1 MTIGSVNNNQT
12 ATTGSTTSG
21 TSSTSSSLGN
31 AASASDIQNQ
41 FLTLLVTQMQAQDP
55 LNPMDNSQMTSQMAQ
70 ISTVSGLQQLNA
82 TMNSV
87 LQSQVA
93 NQAMMAT
100 QLVGSQVM
108 VAGNN
113 LTLGSSGGAQG
124 GVMLS
129 GAAAAM
135 TVTVQDSNGK
145 VVDTVPVSSPQS
157 GLNNF
162 TWDGTDGNG
171 NQLPAGNYTFTAK
184 AVDSTGAA
192 VSATTY
198 GNLAVTAV
206 TWNQGVP
213 LVVTSDGAQHALGD
227 VIQLS

>member
-1 MTIGSVNNNQT
+1 MTIGSVDNQT
-12 ATTGSTTSG
+12 TGG
-21 TSSTSSSLGN
+21 TSKTSNTLSN
-31 AASASDIQNQ
+31 PASAADIQNQ
-41 FLTLLVTQMQAQDP
+41 FLTLLVTQLQAQDP

-70 ISTVSGLQQLNA
+70 ISTVGGLQQLNA

-100 QLVGSQVM
+100 SLVGSKVM
-108 VAGNN
+108 LAGNN
-113 LTLGSSGGAQG
+113 LSLGASGGVQG
-124 GVMLS
+124 GVVLA
-129 GAAAAM
+129 GAAANM
-135 TVTVQDSNGK
+135 NITVTDSNGN
-145 VVDTVPVSSPQS
+145 VVDSIPVSPAQA

-171 NQLPAGNYTFTAK
+171 NRLPAGNYSFSAK
-184 AVDSTGAA
+184 AYDNTGAA
-192 VSATTY
+192 VTTTAY
-198 GNLAVTAV
+198 GYQAVTAV

-213 LVVTSDGAQHALGD
+213 MVVTSDGKQHGLGD

>member
-1 MTIGSVNNNQT
+1 MTIGNVNNNQT
-12 ATTGSTTSG
+12 SGASG
-21 TSSTSSSLGN
+21 TSNNTSVLGN
-31 AASASDIQNQ
+31 TGSASDIQNQ
-41 FLTLLVTQMQAQDP
+41 FLTLLITQLQSQDP

-70 ISTVSGLQQLNA
+70 ISTVGGLEKLNT

-100 QLVGSQVM
+100 SLVGRQVM
-108 VAGNN
+108 LAGNN
-113 LTLGSSGGAQG
+113 LSIEDSGGAKG
-124 GVMLS
+124 GVVLAN
-129 GAAAAM
+129 AAANM
-135 TVTVQDSNGK
+135 TITVTDSNGK
-145 VVDTVPVSSPQS
+145 AVAAIPVSPAQA

-171 NQLPAGNYTFTAK
+171 NHLPAGDYTFSAK
-184 AVDSTGAA
+184 AYDNTGTS

-198 GNLAVTAV
+198 AYQSVNAV

-213 LVVTSDGAQHALGD
+213 LVVTTDGKQHTLGD
-227 VIQLS
+227 VVQLS